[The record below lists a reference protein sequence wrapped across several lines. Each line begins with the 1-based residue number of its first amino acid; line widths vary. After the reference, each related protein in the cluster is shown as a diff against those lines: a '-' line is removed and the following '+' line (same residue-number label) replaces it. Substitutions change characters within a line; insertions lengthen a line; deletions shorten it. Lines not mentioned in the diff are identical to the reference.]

1 MMNSAGDFTSG
12 RGRLFFAFVSKT
24 DEFCIKNE
32 KSRIK
37 NEKM

>member
-12 RGRLFFAFVSKT
+12 RGRLFFAFVSKN